1 MLLIVWE
8 IFFFENDSLG
18 DLVERNNIVF
28 GWGLK
33 TAQDFDGIC
42 DEACRVVSFLLVLA
56 S

>member
-8 IFFFENDSLG
+8 IFFENDSLG

-42 DEACRVVSFLLVLA
+42 DEARRVVSFLLVLA